1 VKEPLDKLKALEKR
15 QAQTKC
21 IGDQQASNRGKNLT
35 TTSLKIAHLPMWPEF
50 LRGVP
55 NDFIRS
61 PLFNVANHRKKRIYL
76 NEIEIP
82 AMGDVLITY
91 TGEELRQDDEDVL
104 LQILHLARM
113 QSLDCAVEFV
123 AAEIIKSLRW
133 TKNTRSYDRLKTILR
148 RLNATSLTISNREG
162 SRGFSGSLI
171 RAFEW
176 KELSD
181 QPSRTWKVWLEPKIA
196 SLFDGVLYSRVIWEQ
211 RMCLGILAKWLHN
224 FYASHAKPFPI
235 KIETLYQYSG
245 SSNAAMRGFRQCL
258 RQALKELIDVGF
270 LEEGFIDKSDR
281 VVVRRAKLPELDQ
294 EGLSSH

>member
-1 VKEPLDKLKALEKR
+1 MKEPLEKLKALEKKP
-15 QAQTKC
+15 QTKRTNNPQTV
-21 IGDQQASNRGKNLT
+21 DRNKTPAT
-35 TTSLKIAHLPMWPEF
+35 TPAKITQLPIWPDF

-76 NEIEIP
+76 NEVEIP

-104 LQILHLARM
+104 LQILHLART
-113 QSLDCAVEFV
+113 QSLGCAVEFV
-123 AAEIIKSLRW
+123 AADIIKSLRW
-133 TKNTRSYDRLKTILR
+133 TKNTRSYNRLKTILR

-176 KELSD
+176 KEFSG

-196 SLFDGVLYSRVIWEQ
+196 SLFEGVLYSRVIWDQ
-211 RMCLGILAKWLHN
+211 RMCLGTLAKWLHN

-235 KIETLYQYSG
+235 KVETLHQYSG
-245 SSNAAMRGFRQCL
+245 SSNAAMRGFRQGL
-258 RQALKELIDVGF
+258 RQALKDLINVGF
-270 LEEGFIDKSDR
+270 LDEGFVDKADR
-281 VVVRRAKLPELDQ
+281 VVVKRAKLPELDYPMKP
-294 EGLSSH
+294 